1 MKYLRYL
8 IIFTGTLLSALVGL
22 LAGMLATIQIS
33 GIFDL
38 WVYVIIV
45 LIISAVFAFG
55 AYKLTS
61 KLVLR
66 TA

>member
-8 IIFTGTLLSALVGL
+8 ILFVGTSLSALVGL
-22 LAGMLATIQIS
+22 FAGMWATIRIS

-45 LIISAVFAFG
+45 LIISAGFAFG
-55 AYKLTS
+55 AYKFITKVVVS
-61 KLVLR
+61 R
-66 TA
+66 I

>member
-66 TA
+66 TD

>member
-8 IIFTGTLLSALVGL
+8 IIFAGTLLSALVGL

>member
-8 IIFTGTLLSALVGL
+8 LFLTGTLLSALVGL
-22 LAGMLATIQIS
+22 LAGTWATIQIS

-45 LIISAVFAFG
+45 LLISAGFAFG
-55 AYKLTS
+55 GYKLTG
-61 KLVLR
+61 KLIPKRV
-66 TA
+66 

>member
-1 MKYLRYL
+1 M
-8 IIFTGTLLSALVGL
+8 IFTGTLLSALVGL

>member
-1 MKYLRYL
+1 MKYLKYL
-8 IIFTGTLLSALVGL
+8 IIFIGTLLSALVGL

>member
-8 IIFTGTLLSALVGL
+8 IIFTGTLFSALVGL

-45 LIISAVFAFG
+45 LIVSAVFAFG

>member
-8 IIFTGTLLSALVGL
+8 LFLIGTLLSALVGL
-22 LAGMLATIQIS
+22 LAGTWATIQIS

-45 LIISAVFAFG
+45 LLISAGFAFG
-55 AYKLTS
+55 AYKLIS

-66 TA
+66 TD

>member
-1 MKYLRYL
+1 M
-8 IIFTGTLLSALVGL
+8 IFTGTVLSALVGL